1 MTQFYNVISYCSLP
15 ISTMFPSP
23 PCCRFFVANT
33 KFDATITFP
42 NVPSINP
49 PCFPFALQL
58 NCGRF
63 LENGNCGYVLRPE
76 CMFKDGFAPTSSSG
90 GADLG
95 RQTSADLGAAAAR

>member
-1 MTQFYNVISYCSLP
+1 MFSL
-15 ISTMFPSP
+15 
-23 PCCRFFVANT
+23 
-33 KFDATITFP
+33 K
-42 NVPSINP
+42 
-49 PCFPFALQL
+49 LQL

-90 GADLG
+90 ADLG

>member
-1 MTQFYNVISYCSLP
+1 M
-15 ISTMFPSP
+15 
-23 PCCRFFVANT
+23 
-33 KFDATITFP
+33 
-42 NVPSINP
+42 
-49 PCFPFALQL
+49 QL

-76 CMFKDGFAPTSSSG
+76 CMFKDGFAPTTSSS